1 MNRILCPGVLCL
13 LLSTAVPISAGMVV
27 WDFGAPAGADRNKNL
42 PAPRPAV
49 FTFQCGGYPMSPGSG
64 RSDAD
69 RLRVI
74 IPDVGAPQNRL
85 CSMHWQSFRDP
96 QWNSTSQSLV

>member
-42 PAPRPAV
+42 PAPRPPSSPSNAAA
-49 FTFQCGGYPMSPGSG
+49 TQCHQ
-64 RSDAD
+64 DLA
-69 RLRVI
+69 
-74 IPDVGAPQNRL
+74 GATL
-85 CSMHWQSFRDP
+85 IVSA
-96 QWNSTSQSLV
+96 